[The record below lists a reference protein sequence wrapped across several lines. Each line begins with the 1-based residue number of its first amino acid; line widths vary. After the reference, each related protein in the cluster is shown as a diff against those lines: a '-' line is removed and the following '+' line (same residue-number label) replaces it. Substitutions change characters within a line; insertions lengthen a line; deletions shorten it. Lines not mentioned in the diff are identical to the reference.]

1 MNIFKSIT
9 NIFGKKASV
18 AYDGAG
24 HGKRLGNWY
33 PSNSSVNALLAS
45 SLSTLRTRS
54 HDIVRKNP
62 YAANAVDSIVSN
74 CIGTGIKPQSKSK
87 DPEFR
92 KRIQQLWLDWTDE
105 ADSAGLA
112 DFYGLQAL
120 VLRSVIECGECFVRM
135 KIDKKNSTVPLK
147 LQVLESE
154 HLDSSKDMTL
164 PNGNVIRSGIEFDKS
179 GKRVAYY
186 LYREHPGDSSFASLE
201 SVRIP
206 ASEIL
211 HIYKP
216 LRPGQ
221 IRGEPWLSN
230 VLLKLHELDQYEDAE
245 LVRKKTAA
253 MFAGFVTRLD
263 PDSDIFGEH
272 DANEH
277 GTAFAGLEPGTMQF
291 LDPGE
296 DVKFSSPA
304 DVGGTYEAFIKQ
316 QLRAVAVGLGISYEM
331 LTGDLSSVNYS
342 SIRAGLVEFRRKCG
356 ALQHNLMVF
365 QFCRPVWNRWLEL
378 AILSDTVDVPND
390 PTFSLVKWIPPG
402 FAWVD
407 PQKEVISQLNAVKAG
422 FKSRTEVI
430 SEFGYDIEEID
441 DEIRKERQREK
452 EMGLVFDSNPQNET
466 GKNDSKNIE

>member
-1 MNIFKSIT
+1 MLPMPLIPSFPT
-9 NIFGKKASV
+9 ASE
-18 AYDGAG
+18 
-24 HGKRLGNWY
+24 
-33 PSNSSVNALLAS
+33 
-45 SLSTLRTRS
+45 
-54 HDIVRKNP
+54 
-62 YAANAVDSIVSN
+62 
-74 CIGTGIKPQSKSK
+74 PQSKAK
-87 DPEFR
+87 DAAFR
-92 KRIQQLWLDWTDE
+92 RKIQELWLHWTDE
-105 ADSAGLA
+105 ADAVGLC

-120 VLRSVIECGECFVRM
+120 VLRSIIECGECFVRL
-135 KIDKKNSTVPLK
+135 KIDKKNATVPLK

-154 HLDSSKDMTL
+154 QLDSSKDQAL
-164 PNGNVIRSGIEFDKS
+164 ANGNVIRSGIEFDKT

-186 LYREHPGDSSFASLE
+186 LYREHPGENSPLCGLNIDSA
-201 SVRIP
+201 RIP

-211 HIYKP
+211 HIFKP

-263 PDSDIFGEH
+263 PESDVFGEGA
-272 DANEH
+272 ANSG

-316 QLRAVAVGLGISYEM
+316 QLRATAVGLGISYEM

-365 QFCRPVWNRWLEL
+365 QFCRPVWNRWIEL
-378 AILSDTVDVPND
+378 TILSGAVEVPQD
-390 PTFSLVKWIPPG
+390 PSFPLVKWIPPG

-441 DEIRKERQREK
+441 DEIQKERQREK
-452 EMGLVFDSNPQNET
+452 EMGLVFDSNPQNEMKADKDDT
-466 GKNDSKNIE
+466 EIDE